1 MVYKSQLIGYKKP
14 TDHQNLSVFQLP
26 YENQPFELSS
36 FLTVSVF
43 GFAASI
49 FDIAILYKARKVE
62 ILYFFRKLQAKHGGK
77 KVGIEDASLVAVC
90 GKTFERFPAR

>member
-43 GFAASI
+43 WLRRINIRYSYP
-49 FDIAILYKARKVE
+49 L
-62 ILYFFRKLQAKHGGK
+62 
-77 KVGIEDASLVAVC
+77 
-90 GKTFERFPAR
+90 